1 MNIDYL
7 KKQLARHEGDRP
19 DLYDDADGKSF
30 KTKRTVIGHLTCG
43 IGRNIEENGISEDEA
58 QLMLANDINKV
69 IKDLNDHIAWWNSLD
84 EARSGVLANLCFNM
98 GISRLLQFQLMLAAL
113 QTGDY
118 TKAAD
123 EMVNSAWY
131 KETGVRALE
140 LVNQM
145 RTGDML

>member
-7 KKQLARHEGDRP
+7 KKQLIRHEGSKLKPYKDSV
-19 DLYDDADGKSF
+19 GK
-30 KTKRTVIGHLTCG
+30 TTIGV
-43 IGRNIEENGISEDEA
+43 GRNLDDVGIFPDEED
-58 QLMLANDINKV
+58 LMLTNDINRS
-69 IKDLNDHIAWWNSLD
+69 IKDLNDHVAWWNSLD
-84 EARSGVLANLCFNM
+84 EARSGVLANMCFNM

-113 QTGDY
+113 QSGDY
-118 TKAAD
+118 QKAAD

-145 RTGDML
+145 RTGDQL